1 MTPEAPPQAPPKDE
15 IQFSRPKT
23 VVFSVVAVLLGL
35 LVIEGICAVIWAA
48 IVPDRFEGHADAPVR
63 FGMVNWPDIVEK
75 DPWLFWQLKANSTAP
90 LDQGKMTGFIANG
103 DHMRNPEVPVER
115 GPSDFRVLCLG
126 DSNTFGWGVRYEEAY
141 PTLLAGLLREAR
153 PGREIHVLN
162 ASCSGYSAHQGHEIL
177 RRRGLKYR
185 PDVVTIW
192 FGWNDK
198 AYWDGM
204 TDAEHARLFV
214 RAHLLTLS
222 ATYRVLS
229 YTLRRAS
236 HEEVKEERE
245 ETEARLRR
253 MPLTDYKAR
262 LQEMVELTR
271 ASEVSPGR
279 GGQVVFIQG
288 CKVKHLRAERER
300 RGSAGLNRWLMATAE
315 VAEQLEVPMLSVC
328 DVLYE
333 AGVGTEVYLDNGHLD
348 PKGLRILADALFALL
363 AEHDML
369 PPPVAVPT
377 AQPAG
382 R

>member
-1 MTPEAPPQAPPKDE
+1 
-15 IQFSRPKT
+15 
-23 VVFSVVAVLLGL
+23 
-35 LVIEGICAVIWAA
+35 
-48 IVPDRFEGHADAPVR
+48 
-63 FGMVNWPDIVEK
+63 
-75 DPWLFWQLKANSTAP
+75 
-90 LDQGKMTGFIANG
+90 
-103 DHMRNPEVPVER
+103 
-115 GPSDFRVLCLG
+115 
-126 DSNTFGWGVRYEEAY
+126 
-141 PTLLAGLLREAR
+141 
-153 PGREIHVLN
+153 VLN
-162 ASCSGYSAHQGHEIL
+162 AGCSGYSAHQGHEIL

-185 PDVVTIW
+185 PDLVTIW
-192 FGWNDK
+192 FGWNDSVV
-198 AYWDGM
+198 WDGM